1 MISFKRIEIKSLE
14 SYNNLKNAVPS
25 QLIDMDVIKRLQNYL
40 GLRCDEIRV
49 EYPYYDS
56 DYLSTY
62 YIHYSQKLRPYGK
75 LCCRLH
81 ILKEEEYYGYIT
93 LRPTAPG
100 TKIGKTFLT
109 PELLIRENAY
119 LMLHNFKAHVVGN
132 EMQIKSFPWKS
143 QETDIS
149 VCAHTATWT
158 ITRYFGN
165 KFRDYA
171 DATIGELVEHTNN
184 DWGRKTPSLGLT
196 PVQVSDLLKN
206 YNFSPLI
213 LQREKGKE
221 EGFLD
226 DIIAY
231 IESGIPMI
239 GFLYPIKHAVSII
252 GHGLINYSIL
262 DNPEMLDMLKDTE
275 INVLSHGR
283 LIPDLYVMDD
293 NYFPYRKVKE
303 LPSKETDTDYGLLE
317 LEYAVVPLYRRMQ
330 LTYSDVYERFKTWR
344 KENAMDWEE
353 FCICRIYIAS
363 ANSLKQKAIESPN
376 MSPILKDVI
385 LNMTFPR
392 FVWCIDLAG
401 IDNFKAGL
409 TSGRIIVDTTAPTL
423 ESEPWLLR
431 HDKNRIEF
439 IDIEN
444 DDDATSNNFSMIKT
458 EISPYTIYT
467 NNLKEIHP
475 I

>member
-1 MISFKRIEIKSLE
+1 
-14 SYNNLKNAVPS
+14 
-25 QLIDMDVIKRLQNYL
+25 
-40 GLRCDEIRV
+40 
-49 EYPYYDS
+49 
-56 DYLSTY
+56 
-62 YIHYSQKLRPYGK
+62 
-75 LCCRLH
+75 
-81 ILKEEEYYGYIT
+81 
-93 LRPTAPG
+93 
-100 TKIGKTFLT
+100 
-109 PELLIRENAY
+109 
-119 LMLHNFKAHVVGN
+119 
-132 EMQIKSFPWKS
+132 
-143 QETDIS
+143 
-149 VCAHTATWT
+149 
-158 ITRYFGN
+158 
-165 KFRDYA
+165 
-171 DATIGELVEHTNN
+171 
-184 DWGRKTPSLGLT
+184 
-196 PVQVSDLLKN
+196 
-206 YNFSPLI
+206 
-213 LQREKGKE
+213 
-221 EGFLD
+221 
-226 DIIAY
+226 
-231 IESGIPMI
+231 
-239 GFLYPIKHAVSII
+239 
-252 GHGLINYSIL
+252 
-262 DNPEMLDMLKDTE
+262 
-275 INVLSHGR
+275 
-283 LIPDLYVMDD
+283 MDD

-458 EISPYTIYT
+458 EISPYNIYT